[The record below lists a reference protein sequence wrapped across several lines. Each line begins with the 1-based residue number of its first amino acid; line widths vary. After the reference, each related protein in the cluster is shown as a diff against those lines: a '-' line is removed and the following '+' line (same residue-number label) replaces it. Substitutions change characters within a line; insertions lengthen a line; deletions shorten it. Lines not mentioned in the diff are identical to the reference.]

1 MGARVLRVHVHHEF
15 TCTTS
20 TLCARDVLQGAAI
33 NKAACELA
41 RQVAAEGDALTL
53 GGVCQTPSYLSAQS
67 KETVQE
73 EFRKQMNVFV
83 ENKMDFILCEVRSC
97 CGRVKGNDEGCA

>member
-1 MGARVLRVHVHHEF
+1 MRARVPRVYVHHEC

-20 TLCARDVLQGAAI
+20 TLRARDVLQGAAI

-67 KETVQE
+67 KQVVQE

-83 ENKMDFILCEVRSC
+83 ENKMDFILCEVRTY
-97 CGRVKGNDEGCA
+97 CGCVKINGEGCA